1 MWGDTL
7 VAYTVLGG
15 VCLVSPDPIG
25 PADERDRAWLAFRA
39 FADQH
44 GWGVAVMAA
53 AGPWLPVYR
62 RTGMRDLYIGDEA
75 VVDVSAFTL
84 EDGQGTKTL
93 RKARN
98 RMLRHGYAVA
108 FHDPSALDPELRRQL
123 LDLMTK
129 SRRGA
134 AERGFSMTLGR
145 VFEPGDRGLLLAVA
159 TGPDGRPAAFCQFV
173 PAPGISGWSL
183 DLMRRDDGEHPNGL
197 LDLVVVETILHL
209 QAQGCAGLGL
219 NFATMRGV
227 LAGERGAGAMG
238 DAQRWALQRLS
249 GSMQIE
255 SLWRYNAKF
264 LPTWH
269 PRYAVYDAPEQLVPA
284 AMAVARAESFS
295 ELPLLGRF
303 LRPVPPPVAPVAL

>member
-1 MWGDTL
+1 
-7 VAYTVLGG
+7 
-15 VCLVSPDPIG
+15 
-25 PADERDRAWLAFRA
+25 
-39 FADQH
+39 
-44 GWGVAVMAA
+44 MAA

-84 EDGQGTKTL
+84 KDGRGTKTL

-98 RMLRHGYAVA
+98 RMLRYGYSVA
-108 FHDPSALDPELRRQL
+108 FHDPAALDPELRQQL

-145 VFEPGDRGLLLAVA
+145 VFEPTDRGLLLAVA
-159 TGPDGRPAAFCQFV
+159 TGPDGRPAAFCQYV
-173 PAPGISGWSL
+173 PAPGIAGWSL

-209 QAQGCAGLGL
+209 QAQGCGGLGVS
-219 NFATMRGV
+219 FATMRGV
-227 LAGERGAGAMG
+227 LAGERSAGAMG
-238 DAQRWALQRLS
+238 DPQRWALQRLS

-264 LPTWH
+264 LPEWH
-269 PRYAVYDAPEQLVPA
+269 PRYTVYDAPEQLVPA

-295 ELPLLGRF
+295 ELPVFGRF
-303 LRPVPPPVAPVAL
+303 LRPLPPPVAPVAI